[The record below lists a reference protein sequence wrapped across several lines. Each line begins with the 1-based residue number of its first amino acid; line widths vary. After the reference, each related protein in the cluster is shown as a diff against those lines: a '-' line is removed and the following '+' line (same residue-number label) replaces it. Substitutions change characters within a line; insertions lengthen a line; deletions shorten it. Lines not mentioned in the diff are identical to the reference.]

1 MALFIKKQWNARR
14 QGCRSPST
22 ASAGDSGLIVSTD
35 PPGNVVPQRSGSSKI
50 TGQIQH
56 ILEAAASLDRPIL
69 SEVVLTEST
78 SLDDSASSAI
88 SRMTDLSDTHY
99 VASARSARTNAEASV
114 HSEFPSDVSSD
125 TISDTTTAATS
136 SRGWRSKS
144 CAHKECDRQPSF
156 ARDGQQPMRCASHK
170 LDGDTNVKYRSC
182 IVAGCTKRSRFGIRG
197 MRSMHCTNHRQPD
210 EIDPLRPPCRSPGC
224 RVTPTYS
231 PPGTKPVRCTSHKL
245 EGDVNTNRQRCG
257 EENCNGRPCFVNPM
271 TGVRHCLAHF
281 SDGDTG
287 GLRGMCQ
294 GRNPG
299 SAVPCRKYATFS
311 TVKGKP
317 LRCKGH
323 RLADDVDVVNK
334 MCEAEGCG
342 KRPSFSPVGGVAKRC
357 KSHALDGDVNVN
369 GKKCCVLN
377 CTTIVGVNRT
387 RCKEHAT

>member
-1 MALFIKKQWNARR
+1 MALFIKKQWKLRG

-35 PPGNVVPQRSGSSKI
+35 PPGNVVPQRSASSKI

-56 ILEAAASLDRPIL
+56 ILEAASSLDRPIL

-88 SRMTDLSDTHY
+88 SRMTDLSDTQY
-99 VASARSARTNAEASV
+99 VASARSARTNAEASF
-114 HSEFPSDVSSD
+114 HS
-125 TISDTTTAATS
+125 
-136 SRGWRSKS
+136 
-144 CAHKECDRQPSF
+144 
-156 ARDGQQPMRCASHK
+156 
-170 LDGDTNVKYRSC
+170 
-182 IVAGCTKRSRFGIRG
+182 GCTKRSRFGIRG

-210 EIDPLRPPCRSPGC
+210 EIDPLRPPCMSPGC

-245 EGDVNTNRQRCG
+245 EGDVNTNRRRCG

-294 GRNPG
+294 GRDQG
-299 SAVPCRKYATFS
+299 SSVPCRKYATFS

-334 MCEAEGCG
+334 MCEAGGCG
-342 KRPSFSPVGGVAKRC
+342 KRPSFSPVGEVAKRC
-357 KSHALDGDVNVN
+357 KSHASDGDVNVN

-377 CTTIVGVNRT
+377 CTTNVGVNRT